1 MLLIFLSEKKV
12 AVDVV
17 VVDFDCADRIVVE
30 NVVGVVDVV
39 VVVVDVV
46 VVVVHVAG
54 GG

>member
-12 AVDVV
+12 VVDVV
-17 VVDFDCADRIVVE
+17 VVDFGCADRIVVE

-39 VVVVDVV
+39 VVVV
-46 VVVVHVAG
+46 VVVHVAG